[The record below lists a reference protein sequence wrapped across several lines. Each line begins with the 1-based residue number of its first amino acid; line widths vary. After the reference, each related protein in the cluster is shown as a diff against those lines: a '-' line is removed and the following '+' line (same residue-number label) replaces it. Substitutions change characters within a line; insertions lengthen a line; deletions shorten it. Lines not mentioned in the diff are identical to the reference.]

1 MRLRPSQVTVLI
13 LIAPMLLCGQNNLV
27 PTIHSDKEIK
37 SKRYEVTET
46 IHSGFGSTK
55 VMYTVSNKNL
65 INTNDLGPNNTRE
78 VKEIIVYKKKSRDQE
93 SIYNTK
99 VIKEVDQPK
108 VIKEDVLVVDQQIN
122 AVKTISID
130 PLDTYERM
138 VDQGIRSAGL
148 LSQLA
153 DAYFYKNEY
162 TKASQYYLEFF
173 KIGKKI
179 KPEYYFR
186 YAMTLKNIG
195 QEKRSKELLATYEAL
210 LQSENKK

>member
-93 SIYNTK
+93 SIYKTK
-99 VIKEVDQPK
+99 EIKEV
-108 VIKEDVLVVDQQIN
+108 VLVVDQQVN

-186 YAMTLKNIG
+186 YAMALKNIG

>member
-1 MRLRPSQVTVLI
+1 M
-13 LIAPMLLCGQNNLV
+13 
-27 PTIHSDKEIK
+27 
-37 SKRYEVTET
+37 
-46 IHSGFGSTK
+46 
-55 VMYTVSNKNL
+55 
-65 INTNDLGPNNTRE
+65 
-78 VKEIIVYKKKSRDQE
+78 YKKKSRDQE